1 MRAAVF
7 GSGSWGTTF
16 ARVLCDAGN
25 DVRLWAR
32 RPELAEAI
40 NDAHE
45 NADYLPGQRLP
56 QALRATADPALA
68 ADGTA
73 LVVLA
78 VPSQC
83 LRASLVAWSS
93 CLPSDAMLLSLIKGV
108 ELDTCKRMSEV
119 VREVTDAP
127 VERVAVVSGPNL
139 AGEVAAR
146 QPAAAVV
153 ASTDQVTAEKVQDAC
168 HTAYFRAYT
177 GTDVT
182 GAELGGAT
190 KNVIALAV
198 GIAIGMGFGDNTR
211 AMLITRGLAETGRL
225 GAAMGAEMQT
235 FAGLAGVGDLV
246 ATCGSPL
253 SRNRSFGER
262 LGRGE
267 PLERILTESRQI
279 AEGVRSCV
287 AIRDM
292 ARAHGVE
299 MPITEAVVRVVHGDA
314 SPSDAVRE
322 LMSRTAKPEWYGH

>member
-16 ARVLCDAGN
+16 AQVLCDAGN

-32 RPELAEAI
+32 RAELAEAI
-40 NDAHE
+40 DRTHE
-45 NADYLPGQRLP
+45 NADYLAGKRLP
-56 QALRATADPALA
+56 RSLRATADPAAA
-68 ADGTA
+68 ADGVELA
-73 LVVLA
+73 VLA
-78 VPSQC
+78 VPSQS
-83 LRASLVAWSS
+83 LRASLAGWLP
-93 CLPSDAMLLSLIKGV
+93 CLPDDAVLLSLIKGV

-119 VREVTDAP
+119 VHEVTGAP
-127 VERVAVVSGPNL
+127 VGRVAVVSGPNL

-153 ASTDQVTAEKVQDAC
+153 ASADQATADLVQGAC

-198 GIAIGMGFGDNTR
+198 GIATGMGFGDNTR
-211 AMLITRGLAETGRL
+211 AMLTTRGLAEIVRL
-225 GAAMGAEMQT
+225 GAAMGADMQT

-267 PLERILTESRQI
+267 SLARILADTRQV
-279 AEGVRSCV
+279 AEGVKSCV
-287 AIRDM
+287 AIRDL
-292 ARAHGVE
+292 ARAHGVD

-314 SPSDAVRE
+314 SPSDTVRE
-322 LMSRTAKPEWYGH
+322 LMSRTAKPEWYA